1 MFLVRQR
8 RRPSSSSPAAR
19 ADGRRMHASCA
30 LHLVFSP
37 GGCAGDFSPQVHA
50 PTGRTNIQFH
60 SVLRRNDM
68 ALASPFWKASTKA
81 SAVLVIAA
89 SWDRIPPHGPVNCRS
104 PWRRSAIGSSEII
117 ERWFFISNGW
127 ALVGFRRCSGRL
139 VEDNLRVLSV
149 HFALSAT
156 CAGFLRRH
164 PVHQRVIAA

>member
-1 MFLVRQR
+1 
-8 RRPSSSSPAAR
+8 
-19 ADGRRMHASCA
+19 MHASCA

-60 SVLRRNDM
+60 SVLRRNDT

-81 SAVLVIAA
+81 SAVLVMGRLLGSDSAA
-89 SWDRIPPHGPVNCRS
+89 RTVELPQPMAQVR
-104 PWRRSAIGSSEII
+104 AIGSSEII

-164 PVHQRVIAA
+164 LVHQRVIAA